1 MTMKTLLRRGDVR
14 LLLAGQALSMFGD
27 WMMIIV
33 LAIWT
38 KVLTGSN
45 GAAGLVFFTF
55 AIASL
60 LAPLG
65 GLVVDRVRKRPLM
78 IGTHLALAGVMCLLL
93 LVHDRSDLW
102 LLYVVTALYG
112 LGGDLFAAARGSMQK
127 AMLPDEL
134 LAEANGALQ
143 SLREG
148 MRIFAPLAGAGLYA
162 AAGGSVVAL
171 VDAGTFVASAAT
183 LVALRFAEPLPAPRE
198 AHVLRE
204 ASAGLTHIWRVLA
217 LRQLTIG
224 VSMTLLLI
232 GFSETLIFAVT
243 AAIHHAPSF
252 IGVLETFQG
261 VGAIVGGITAPKLLR
276 RFGDVR
282 LAGIGVAGF
291 AVADLLWIVPSTPLV
306 LAACAVAGV
315 GLVWAIVA
323 IATAYQKRSP
333 QALQGRVAA
342 ASNMIF
348 SVPQTISIA
357 TGAVLI
363 TLVDFRVEI
372 LAMFAGVALSSVY
385 LLTRNFSRSSR
396 FTTFGSA
403 FPFVSRITAPTK
415 KPSTPSLPPR

>member
-1 MTMKTLLRRGDVR
+1 MTMKTLLRRSDVR

-38 KVLTGSN
+38 KVITGSN

-55 AIASL
+55 AVASL

-65 GLVVDRVRKRPLM
+65 GLVVDHMQKRPLM
-78 IGTHLALAGVMCLLL
+78 IGTHLALAAVMCLLL
-93 LVHDRSDLW
+93 FVHDRSDLW
-102 LLYVVTALYG
+102 LLYLVTALYG
-112 LGGDLFAAARGSMQK
+112 LGGDLFAAARGAMQK

-171 VDAGTFVASAAT
+171 VDAATFVASAAT
-183 LVALRFAEPLPAPRE
+183 LVALRFDEPARAPRE
-198 AHVLRE
+198 SHVLRE
-204 ASAGLTHIWRVLA
+204 ASAGLRHIWREAA

-224 VSMTLLLI
+224 ISMTLLLI

-243 AAIHHAPSF
+243 AALHHPPSF

-261 VGAIVGGITAPKLLR
+261 VGAIAGGISAPRLLR

-282 LAGIGVAGF
+282 LAGIGVAAF
-291 AVADLLWIVPSTPLV
+291 AVGDLLWIVPSTPLV
-306 LAACAVAGV
+306 LAAAAVAGL
-315 GLVWAIVA
+315 GIVWAIVA
-323 IATAYQKRSP
+323 IATAYQRRSA
-333 QALQGRVAA
+333 QEIQGRVAA
-342 ASNMIF
+342 AANMVF
-348 SVPQTISIA
+348 GVPQTISIA

-372 LAMFAGVALSSVY
+372 VAMFVGVAISAVY
-385 LLTRNFSRSSR
+385 LLTR
-396 FTTFGSA
+396 GL
-403 FPFVSRITAPTK
+403 TAA
-415 KPSTPSLPPR
+415 TPEASPAVGG

>member
-1 MTMKTLLRRGDVR
+1 MTMKTLLRRSDVR
-14 LLLAGQALSMFGD
+14 LLLTGQALSMFGD

-55 AIASL
+55 TVAGL

-65 GLVVDRVRKRPLM
+65 GLVVDRLPKRPLM
-78 IGTHLALAGVMCLLL
+78 ITTHLALAAVMCLLL
-93 LVHDRSDLW
+93 LVHDRGDVW

-112 LGGDLFAAARGSMQK
+112 LGGDLFAAARGAMQK

-148 MRIFAPLAGAGLYA
+148 LRIFAPLAGAGLYA
-162 AAGGSVVAL
+162 AAGGPAVAL

-183 LVALRFAEPLPAPRE
+183 LVVLRFVEPPAARRE
-198 AHVLRE
+198 HHLLRE
-204 ASAGLTHIWRVLA
+204 ASAGLTHIWRVPA

-243 AAIHHAPSF
+243 AAIHHPPSF

-261 VGAIVGGITAPKLLR
+261 VGAIAGGITAPRLLR

-282 LAGIGVAGF
+282 LAGIGVAAF
-291 AVADLLWIVPSTPLV
+291 AVGDLLWIVPSTPLV
-306 LAACAVAGV
+306 LAAAAVAGI
-315 GLVWAIVA
+315 GIVWAIVA

-333 QALQGRVAA
+333 QAIQGRVAA
-342 ASNMIF
+342 ASNMLF
-348 SVPQTISIA
+348 GVPQTISIA
-357 TGAVLI
+357 LGAVLI
-363 TLVDFRVEI
+363 TLIDYRVEI
-372 LAMFAGVALSSVY
+372 LAMTAGIALSAAY
-385 LLTRNFSRSSR
+385 LLTRDLARP
-396 FTTFGSA
+396 A
-403 FPFVSRITAPTK
+403 VSRAATG
-415 KPSTPSLPPR
+415 

>member
-1 MTMKTLLRRGDVR
+1 MTMKTLLRRSDVR

-38 KVLTGSN
+38 KVITGSN

-55 AIASL
+55 AVASL

-65 GLVVDRVRKRPLM
+65 GVVVDRVQKRPLM
-78 IGTHLALAGVMCLLL
+78 IGTHLALAAVMCLLL
-93 LVHDRSDLW
+93 FVHDRSDLW
-102 LLYVVTALYG
+102 LLYLVTALYG
-112 LGGDLFAAARGSMQK
+112 LGGDLFAAARGAMQK

-171 VDAGTFVASAAT
+171 VDAATFVASAAT
-183 LVALRFAEPLPAPRE
+183 LVALRFEEPPTAPRE
-198 AHVLRE
+198 SHVLRE
-204 ASAGLTHIWRVLA
+204 ASAGLTHIWREPA

-224 VSMTLLLI
+224 ISMTLLLI
-232 GFSETLIFAVT
+232 GFGETLIFAVT
-243 AAIHHAPSF
+243 AAIHHPPSF

-282 LAGIGVAGF
+282 LAGIGVAAF
-291 AVADLLWIVPSTPLV
+291 AVGDLLWIVPSTPLV
-306 LAACAVAGV
+306 LAAAAVAGL
-315 GLVWAIVA
+315 GIVWAIVA
-323 IATAYQKRSP
+323 IATAYQQRSA
-333 QALQGRVAA
+333 QEIQGRVAA
-342 ASNMIF
+342 AANMVF

-372 LAMFAGVALSSVY
+372 VAMFVGVAISAVY
-385 LLTRNFSRSSR
+385 LLTR
-396 FTTFGSA
+396 GLA
-403 FPFVSRITAPTK
+403 EA
-415 KPSTPSLPPR
+415 TPEASPAVGG